1 MFKLALSA
9 RVAVGLLAGLATV
22 GSFAS
27 VAHAGDAPPPKAAA
41 DKPAAGKPV
50 ADKAT
55 SGKAAADK
63 SATSPAKP
71 PDKKTADAA
80 RKAFGDGQK
89 AYNAGDYTAALAG
102 FTKANDL
109 IPSPQASYWIAKS
122 IDGQNKTDE
131 AIGAYEAL
139 LADPNVS
146 KIGDEKLADA
156 KSRLDKLKATL
167 VGEVALDT
175 NPMLANVA
183 VDGVV
188 QPGEAPLTLKLTP
201 GKHRITVS
209 AKGYQPKDVDLDV
222 KAGDKTK
229 QAVTLVRDE
238 PVPAVVPVAAPPP
251 AQEAP
256 PPPKPTEER
265 SMVPAYVTL
274 GIAGVGA
281 IVGTIFGI
289 QALGA
294 KSDFNKTPTTELADD
309 AERDAL
315 ICDMAFG
322 VAITLGV
329 TGVVLLTSDDEP
341 APAAKAAPA
350 KAARLELA
358 PYVGKKSGGA
368 SAKLSF

>member
-1 MFKLALSA
+1 MLKLALSA
-9 RVAVGLLAGLATV
+9 RVAVGLLAGLATIS
-22 GSFAS
+22 SFADM
-27 VAHAGDAPPPKAAA
+27 AHAGDPAPAPKTAA
-41 DKPAAGKPV
+41 DKPA
-50 ADKAT
+50 T
-55 SGKAAADK
+55 
-63 SATSPAKP
+63 TPAKP
-71 PDKKTADAA
+71 TGDKAATSAAKPDKKTADAA
-80 RKAFGDGQK
+80 RKAFADGQK
-89 AYNAGDYTAALAG
+89 AYTAGDYAAAQTA
-102 FTKANDL
+102 FVKANGL

-122 IDGQNKTDE
+122 VDGQNKTEE
-131 AIGAYEAL
+131 AIAAYEAL
-139 LADPNVS
+139 LADPDVS
-146 KIGDEKLADA
+146 KIGEEKLADA
-156 KSRLDKLKATL
+156 KSRINTLKATL

-175 NPMLANVA
+175 NPMLANVS

-201 GKHRITVS
+201 GRHRVTVS
-209 AKGYQPKDVDLDV
+209 AKGYQSKDLDIEV
-222 KAGDKTK
+222 KAGDKLK
-229 QAVTLVRDE
+229 QSVALVREE
-238 PVPAVVPVAAPPP
+238 PLPAAVPPP
-251 AQEAP
+251 APAP
-256 PPPKPTEER
+256 APAPAPPPKPAEER

-341 APAAKAAPA
+341 AAAAKAAPA
-350 KAARLELA
+350 KAARLQLA
-358 PYVGKKSGGA
+358 PYAGKKSGGA

>member
-9 RVAVGLLAGLATV
+9 RVAVGLLAGLATM
-22 GSFAS
+22 GSLAG
-27 VAHAGDAPPPKAAA
+27 VAHAGDAPTPATKAAT
-41 DKPAAGKPV
+41 DKPAAGK
-50 ADKAT
+50 
-55 SGKAAADK
+55 AADK
-63 SATSPAKP
+63 PATATTPAAKK
-71 PDKKTADAA
+71 PDKKTSDAA
-80 RKAFGDGQK
+80 RKAFADGQK
-89 AYNAGDYTAALAG
+89 AYGAGDYAAALTS

-109 IPSPQASYWIAKS
+109 IPSPHASYWIAKCV
-122 IDGQNKTDE
+122 DGQNKTED
-131 AIGAYEAL
+131 AIRAYETL
-139 LADPNVS
+139 LADAEVS

-156 KSRLDKLKATL
+156 KLRLDTLKATL
-167 VGEVALDT
+167 VGEVAVET
-175 NPMLANVA
+175 NPMLSTVA

-209 AKGYQPKDVDLDV
+209 AKGYQPKDIDV
-222 KAGDKTK
+222 EVKGGDKLK
-229 QAVTLVRDE
+229 QSVTLLREE
-238 PVPAVVPVAAPPP
+238 PLPTAAPPP
-251 AQEAP
+251 PPPPPLP
-256 PPPKPTEER
+256 PPPKPVEER

-274 GIAGVGA
+274 GIAGAGA

-350 KAARLELA
+350 KAARLQLA
-358 PYVGKKSGGA
+358 PYAGKKSGGA
-368 SAKLSF
+368 SAKLTF

>member
-9 RVAVGLLAGLATV
+9 RVAVGLLAGLATM
-22 GSFAS
+22 GSFAD
-27 VAHAGDAPPPKAAA
+27 VAHAGDPAPAPKTTAAKPAA
-41 DKPAAGKPV
+41 DKA
-50 ADKAT
+50 
-55 SGKAAADK
+55 
-63 SATSPAKP
+63 SAAKP

-80 RKAFGDGQK
+80 RKAFADGQK
-89 AYNAGDYTAALAG
+89 AYGAGDYATAQTS
-102 FTKANDL
+102 FMKANSL
-109 IPSPQASYWIAKS
+109 IPSPQASYWIAKCS
-122 IDGQNKTDE
+122 DGLSKTEE
-131 AIGAYEAL
+131 AIASYEAL
-139 LADPNVS
+139 LADPDVS

-156 KSRLDKLKATL
+156 KSRLDTLKATL
-167 VGEVALDT
+167 IGEVALDT
-175 NPMLANVA
+175 NPMLANVS

-201 GKHRITVS
+201 GKHRVTVS
-209 AKGYQPKDVDLDV
+209 AKGYQSKDLDIEV
-222 KAGDKTK
+222 KAGDKLK
-229 QAVTLVRDE
+229 QSVALVRE
-238 PVPAVVPVAAPPP
+238 EPPP
-251 AQEAP
+251 AAVPPPVAP
-256 PPPKPTEER
+256 APAPTPPPKPAEER
-265 SMVPAYVTL
+265 SLVPAYVTL

-350 KAARLELA
+350 KAARLQLA
-358 PYVGKKSGGA
+358 PYAGKKSGGA